1 MPHIIARKVTLD
13 YPLFSRAPRPSGSN
27 ESELLASAGSV
38 VAADRRRF
46 CIRALDDVSFHVE
59 AGDRLGIVGRNGSG
73 KSTLLR
79 VLGGIHEPSA
89 GGVEIEGKI
98 APMFNVGL
106 GMRVDSTGRRN
117 IILRGLL
124 KGLTKQQAEARIP
137 EIEAFSGL
145 GGFLD
150 MPVRTYSHGMAMR
163 LAFAMGTA
171 FEPEILLLDE
181 WIGAGDQEFRDKANK
196 RMRELVE
203 KAGIV
208 VLASH
213 NPNLIRSLCNK
224 TIWIHKGKVKAF
236 GATSA
241 AFEEYVS
248 WCKRENNGS
257 LN

>member
-1 MPHIIARKVTLD
+1 MPHITVRNLTLE
-13 YPLFSRAPRPSGSN
+13 YPLFGLAPRHA
-27 ESELLASAGSV
+27 ESDENVLLASAGAV
-38 VAADRRRF
+38 LADGRGGPR
-46 CIRALDDVSFHVE
+46 IRALDDVSFHVE
-59 AGDRLGIVGRNGSG
+59 SGDRLGIVGRNGSG

-89 GGVEIEGKI
+89 GGVEIEGEI

-117 IILRGLL
+117 VILRGLL

-224 TIWIHKGKVKAF
+224 TVWIHKGKVEAF
-236 GATSA
+236 GATSRV
-241 AFEEYVS
+241 FEDYVG
-248 WCKRENNGS
+248 WCKRENNGA
-257 LN
+257 LG

>member
-1 MPHIIARKVTLD
+1 MPHIIVRNVILD
-13 YPLFSRAPRPSGSN
+13 YPLFGRAPRPPRGDQN
-27 ESELLASAGSV
+27 GLLDSAGAV
-38 VAADRRRF
+38 LAGGRFDRRV
-46 CIRALDDVSFHVE
+46 RALDDVSFHVGS
-59 AGDRLGIVGRNGSG
+59 GDRLGIVGRNGSG

-79 VLGGIHEPSA
+79 VLGGIHEPTA
-89 GGVEIEGKI
+89 GHVEIEGEI

-106 GMRVDSTGRRN
+106 GMRADSTGRRN

-137 EIEAFSGL
+137 EIEQFSGL

-181 WIGAGDQEFRDKANK
+181 WIGAGDQEFRQKANK

-224 TIWIHKGKVKAF
+224 TIWIHKGKVEAF
-236 GATSA
+236 GATPMV
-241 AFEEYVS
+241 FEQYVN
-248 WCKRENNGS
+248 WCKREHNGS
-257 LN
+257 LS